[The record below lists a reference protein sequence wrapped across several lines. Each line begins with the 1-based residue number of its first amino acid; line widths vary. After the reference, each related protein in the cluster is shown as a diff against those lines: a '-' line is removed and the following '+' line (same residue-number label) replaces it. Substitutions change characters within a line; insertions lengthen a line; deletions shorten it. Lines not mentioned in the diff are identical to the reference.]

1 MHPRRTAH
9 HLALLAL
16 GLVLASPAAH
26 ALRCGNRLV
35 VDGDPDYRVRE
46 RCGDPYWS
54 ERHTRIEVFGRDGP
68 VELQREVQFDVWYY
82 NFGPRQLLRR
92 LEFRDGRLLHEASL
106 GYGVEEIGGAC
117 DANLLVAGLDAGE
130 LVARCGEPASRR
142 SLADTVVRR
151 PAPGIEQW
159 QGVQREEWVYD
170 FGDRRLMRILQVVDG
185 RVAGVDL
192 APR

>member
-1 MHPRRTAH
+1 MHHSRIVH
-9 HLALLAL
+9 HIALLAL
-16 GLVLASPAAH
+16 CLLLASPAAH
-26 ALRCGNRLV
+26 ALRCGTRLV
-35 VDGDPDYRVRE
+35 VDGDRDYQVRE

-54 ERHTRIEVFGRDGP
+54 EHRTRIEIVGRDGP
-68 VELQREVQFDVWYY
+68 FELQREVQFDVWYY

-92 LEFRDGRLLHEASL
+92 LEFRDGRLLHEGTL
-106 GYGVEEIGGAC
+106 GYGVDEIGASC
-117 DANLLVAGLDAGE
+117 DANLLVDGLDTGE

-142 SLADTVVRR
+142 TLTDTVVRR

-170 FGDRRLMRILQVVDG
+170 FGDRRLVRILQVVDG
-185 RVAGVDL
+185 RISGVEL

>member
-1 MHPRRTAH
+1 MHPHHTAH
-9 HLALLAL
+9 RLALLAL
-16 GLVLASPAAH
+16 CLALASPAAH
-26 ALRCGNRLV
+26 ALRCGSRLV
-35 VDGDPDYRVRE
+35 VDGDRDYQVRE

-54 ERHTRIEVFGRDGP
+54 ESQSRIEIVGRDGP
-68 VELQREVQFDVWYY
+68 LELQREVQFDVWYY

-92 LEFRDGRLLHEASL
+92 LEFRDGRLVHEGTL
-106 GYGVEEIGGAC
+106 GYGVDEIGTSC
-117 DANLLVAGLDAGE
+117 DANLLVDGLATGE

-142 SLADTVVRR
+142 SLVDTVVRR

-170 FGDRRLMRILQVVDG
+170 FGDRRLVRILQVVDG
-185 RVAGVDL
+185 QVAGIEL

>member
-1 MHPRRTAH
+1 MHHPRTVH
-9 HLALLAL
+9 HIALLAL
-16 GLVLASPAAH
+16 CLLLASPAAQ

-35 VDGDPDYRVRE
+35 VDGARDYQVRE

-54 ERHTRIEVFGRDGP
+54 EHDVRVEIVGRDGAL
-68 VELQREVQFDVWYY
+68 ELQREVQFDVWYY

-92 LEFRDGRLLHEASL
+92 LEFRDGRLVHEGTL
-106 GYGVEEIGGAC
+106 GYGVDEIGASC
-117 DANLLVAGLDAGE
+117 DANLLVEGLATGE

-142 SLADTVVRR
+142 SLTDTVVRR

-170 FGDRRLMRILQVVDG
+170 FGDRRLVRILQVLDG
-185 RVAGVDL
+185 RVRDIER